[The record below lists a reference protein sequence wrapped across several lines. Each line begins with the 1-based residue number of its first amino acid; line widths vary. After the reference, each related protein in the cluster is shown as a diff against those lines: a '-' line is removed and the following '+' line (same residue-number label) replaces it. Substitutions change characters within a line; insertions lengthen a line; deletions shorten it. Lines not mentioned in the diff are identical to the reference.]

1 MPIRSIITG
10 LSFVLVAVFVQPA
23 QAAEII
29 AWDQEIAGGVHEDLV
44 AGDGCR
50 YSGNARSQR
59 SCGGKGFEDG
69 VQRIPSNRAAMID
82 RIALFVY
89 RYKDLKLDEQIRPG
103 TTLTFDADFSNVY
116 EQQATVVAVH
126 SCETPRCVIMLLPV
140 AAQVAP
146 L

>member
-10 LSFVLVAVFVQPA
+10 LSVVLVAIFVQPA

-29 AWDQEIAGGVHEDLV
+29 VWDHEIAGGVHEDLV

-69 VQRIPSNRAAMID
+69 VQPIPSNRAAMID

-103 TTLTFDADFSNVY
+103 TALTFDADFSNVD
-116 EQQATVVAVH
+116 EQQATVWL
-126 SCETPRCVIMLLPV
+126 SLRIRF
-140 AAQVAP
+140 
-146 L
+146 